1 MATRNKQSTRYY
13 SSKQEQYISKLL
25 GGKMVPGSGSPHFC
39 GGDVKAPDF
48 LIECKTTITPRN
60 SFSIK
65 KDWLDKVEQERKDL
79 QIPNSALAFQFEP
92 DGENFFVLKEQLFK
106 DMYNIF
112 TKYQQ

>member
-13 SSKQEQYISKLL
+13 SNKQEKYIAKEF
-25 GGKMVPGSGSPHFC
+25 GGKQTSNSGAAHFC
-39 GGDVKAPDF
+39 GGDVTLPDF
-48 LIECKTTITPRN
+48 LIEAKTTMTPKK

-65 KDWLDKVEQERKDL
+65 KDWLEKSEQERKDL
-79 QIPNSALAFQFEP
+79 QIPYSALAFQFEP
-92 DGENFFVLKEQLFK
+92 DGENFFVLKEQLFR

>member
-1 MATRNKQSTRYY
+1 MAMKRPTRYY
-13 SSKQEQYISKLL
+13 SSRQEQYISKLL

-48 LIECKTTITPRN
+48 LIECKTTTTPKK

-65 KDWLDKVEQERKDL
+65 KDWIEKTEQERKDL

-112 TKYQQ
+112 TKYQQQ

>member
-1 MATRNKQSTRYY
+1 MAMKKPTRYY
-13 SSKQEQYISKLL
+13 SSRQESAVSKLL
-25 GGKMVPGSGSPHFC
+25 GGKVVPGSGSPHFC

-48 LIECKTTITPRN
+48 LIECKTTETPKK

-79 QIPNSALAFQFEP
+79 QIPYSALAFQFEP
-92 DGENFFVLKEQLFK
+92 DGENFFVLKEQLFR

>member
-1 MATRNKQSTRYY
+1 VPTNNHKPTRFY
-13 SSKQEQYISKLL
+13 SSRQEAYIAKLL

-39 GGDVKAPDF
+39 GGDVTLPDF
-48 LIECKTTITPRN
+48 LIEAKTTMAPKK

-79 QIPNSALAFQFEP
+79 QIPYSALAFQFEP
-92 DGENFFVLKEQLFK
+92 DGENFFVLKEQLFR